1 MPPPQPYG
9 PNTAQVR
16 RFLQR
21 LAARPVDDWVA
32 AARHYLAA
40 ENAPRLTRADRALA
54 AAIEASGRETARDA
68 VVGPV
73 VQLAEDAAARA
84 LERPAVES
92 HIDPEA
98 YAEVALAA
106 TLAVVVRD
114 VLEAESFAA
123 LYAAFEDAVPVGE
136 LR

>member
-1 MPPPQPYG
+1 MPPPPPYG
-9 PNTAQVR
+9 PNTPQVR

-21 LAARPVDDWVA
+21 LAARPVEDWVA
-32 AARHYLAA
+32 AVRHYLAA
-40 ENAPRLTRADRALA
+40 QGTPALTRADRALA
-54 AAIEASGRETARDA
+54 AAVETSGRELARDA

-73 VQLAEDAAARA
+73 VQIAEDAAARA

-114 VLEAESFAA
+114 ALEPESFAT
-123 LYAAFEDAVPVGE
+123 LYEAFEDVVPVAE
-136 LR
+136 IL